1 MKIKNFLKLKIGN
14 KVKLTNGV
22 KGIAIKS
29 PLTLLVD
36 GNTYN
41 TINLIVNGEN
51 KTVTPEE
58 IKCKLITKRKQFVI
72 PNKSNNLNDM
82 RNEYLNKETA
92 LKIFKIVMTF
102 GSVIYVVGCLYL
114 IKFGNYPLTTSD

>member
-14 KVKLTNGV
+14 KVKLINGV
-22 KGIAIKS
+22 KGIVIKS

-41 TINLIVNGEN
+41 TINLIVDGEN

-58 IKCKLITKRKQFVI
+58 VKCKLISKYKKFVI
-72 PNKSNNLNDM
+72 PNKSSNLNDM
-82 RNEYLNKETA
+82 IKRYLCNEPALNILEIGIIIGCILCA
-92 LKIFKIVMTF
+92 
-102 GSVIYVVGCLYL
+102 VGCLYL
-114 IKFGNYPLTTSD
+114 MKFIQTFI

>member
-22 KGIAIKS
+22 KGIVIKS

-41 TINLIVNGEN
+41 TINLIVDGEN

-58 IKCKLITKRKQFVI
+58 IKCKLIQNNK
-72 PNKSNNLNDM
+72 KSNTVIKLENKDRFLNICK
-82 RNEYLNKETA
+82 L
-92 LKIFKIVMTF
+92 FKR
-102 GSVIYVVGCLYL
+102 LY
-114 IKFGNYPLTTSD
+114 KS